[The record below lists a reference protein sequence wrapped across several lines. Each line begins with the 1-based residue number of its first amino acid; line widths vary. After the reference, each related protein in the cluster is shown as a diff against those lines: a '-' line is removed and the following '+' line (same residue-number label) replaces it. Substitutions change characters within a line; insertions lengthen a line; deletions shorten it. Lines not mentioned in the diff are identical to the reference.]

1 MCFFRRRSDAW
12 KRFEMERRY
21 YLRFSRW
28 AIRRK
33 ALELHHGFSG
43 FPTEVEKNPEDHSDP
58 LWVFPSISFGTTIK
72 LEEVVIF
79 FVKPNVKGD
88 LLSQRS
94 SSSRFLVPDGVG
106 WFLNVSGPPP
116 SHTISCHTLSY
127 IMSFWYV
134 TPIYIYI
141 LYTNIIQSYHLI
153 QLYSVSSIGLPANLL
168 LIIRQVYWYTDWP
181 SYFTFTKGGGED
193 FKAIR
198 LVFNVLK
205 QVEQKSP
212 LVTNPLPNF

>member
-1 MCFFRRRSDAW
+1 MFPAIVLFFTNHTEFLLILDIFWGLSQPVVPLSKSRWISRVFDMCFFRRRSDAW

-88 LLSQRS
+88 LLRQRS

-134 TPIYIYI
+134 TPIYIY
-141 LYTNIIQSYHLI
+141 QYHTVI
-153 QLYSVSSIGLPANLL
+153 P
-168 LIIRQVYWYTDWP
+168 
-181 SYFTFTKGGGED
+181 FTV
-193 FKAIR
+193 I
-198 LVFNVLK
+198 
-205 QVEQKSP
+205 
-212 LVTNPLPNF
+212 

>member
-141 LYTNIIQSYHLI
+141 YYIPISYSHTI
-153 QLYSVSSIGLPANLL
+153 
-168 LIIRQVYWYTDWP
+168 
-181 SYFTFTKGGGED
+181 
-193 FKAIR
+193 
-198 LVFNVLK
+198 
-205 QVEQKSP
+205 
-212 LVTNPLPNF
+212 